1 MEVATMTKKQHRE
14 ESIYRHGVRLKAIFK
29 LPIERGAV
37 DLYKTLHR
45 LEAEAHRLAERECNE
60 QLPEGYS
67 ERKTASILKRLDAIL
82 GFKTAGV
89 PVFVN
94 GDPRGYALKIE
105 DAYVKEH
112 SLEIERDWGGYGLL
126 APEF

>member
-1 MEVATMTKKQHRE
+1 MQRVSTEVKNEKIM
-14 ESIYRHGVRLKAIFK
+14 RHGLRLARIFPDATKIGGPITLCKA
-29 LPIERGAV
+29 V
-37 DLYKTLHR
+37 HR

-60 QLPEGYS
+60 PLPEGYA
-67 ERKTASILKRLDAIL
+67 EKKTASILKRLDAIL
-82 GFKTAGV
+82 GFKALGI

-105 DAYVKEH
+105 DAYVKAH
-112 SLEIERDWGGYGLL
+112 GLEIERDWGGYGII